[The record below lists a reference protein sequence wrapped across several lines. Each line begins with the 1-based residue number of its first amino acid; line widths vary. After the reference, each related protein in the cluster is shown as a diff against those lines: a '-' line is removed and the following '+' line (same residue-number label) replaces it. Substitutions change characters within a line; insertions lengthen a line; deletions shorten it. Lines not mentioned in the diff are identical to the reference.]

1 MKAEFTPDGSIK
13 SPNDQDGKES
23 REEKTIRFTLRAISD
38 GPLIDELHVMI
49 SEKVDNPQ
57 MIESL
62 FNTAR
67 GLFKHMSTELSMKK
81 ISTKEYTIR
90 IVSGSHRGTW
100 IQNFVDFVKQR
111 MNVKTHLG
119 GSDPFRK
126 GSGFQGKKRTRVM
139 KGLRDAGLLD

>member
-1 MKAEFTPDGSIK
+1 MDVEFNPDGSIK
-13 SPNDQDGKES
+13 LPNDHDGKES
-23 REEKTIRFTLRAISD
+23 REEKAVRFTLRAISD
-38 GPLIDELHVMI
+38 GPLIDELHVLI

-62 FNTAR
+62 FNAAH

-100 IQNFVDFVKQR
+100 IQNFVDFVQQR
-111 MNVKTHLG
+111 MNVKTYLG

-126 GSGFQGKKRTRVM
+126 GSGFHGKKRGRVM
-139 KGLRDAGLLD
+139 KRLKDAGLLD

>member
-1 MKAEFTPDGSIK
+1 MKAEFSPDGSIK
-13 SPNDQDGKES
+13 PPGNQNKDEFH
-23 REEKTIRFTLRAISD
+23 EEKTIRFTLRAISD

-67 GLFKHMSTELSMKK
+67 GLFTHLATELSIKK
-81 ISTKEYTIR
+81 ISNKEYTIR

-100 IQNFVDFVKQR
+100 IQNFVDFVQKR
-111 MNVKTHLG
+111 MNVKTYLG

-139 KGLRDAGLLD
+139 KGLKDAGLLD